1 MGEQTGYVLHEWR
14 ISPFCNKARQ
24 LLAHKG
30 VPFTTVRYNGLL
42 ATRARGLSHA
52 GKLPVLEL
60 GGGERVQDSA
70 EIARVLEE
78 RHPDPPLL
86 PVDPCDRARARTW
99 ESWAGEALYFY
110 EVHYRFGEPEARALA
125 LDALCEGRPRWE
137 RAALALA
144 LPRMYRRKLHEQGI
158 GRLEPAEIDRR
169 LQAHLDDLEVLVADG
184 AWLAGA
190 SRSIADIAVAAQ
202 LEEMIRTSRPGP
214 WITGRPAVAAWLAR
228 VDPAGMAELGA
239 TGAPP

>member
-1 MGEQTGYVLHEWR
+1 MADGTAYVLHEWR
-14 ISPFCNKARQ
+14 ISPFCNKVRQ

-60 GGGERVQDSA
+60 GDGQRVQDSA
-70 EIARVLEE
+70 AIAQFLDE

-86 PVDPCDRARARTW
+86 PSDLRDRARARFW
-99 ESWAGEALYFY
+99 ESWAGETLYFF
-110 EVHYRFGEPEARALA
+110 EVYYRFAEPEARTQA
-125 LDALCEGRPRWE
+125 LDALCEGRPWWE

-144 LPRMYRRKLHEQGI
+144 LPRMYRRKLREQGI

-169 LQAHLDDLEVLVADG
+169 LKGHLDDLEVLLADG
-184 AWLAGA
+184 GWLAGPA
-190 SRSIADIAVAAQ
+190 RSIADIAVAAQ
-202 LEEMIRTSRPGP
+202 LEELIRTSRPGP
-214 WITGRPAVAAWLAR
+214 WITGRPAIAAWLAR
-228 VDPAGMAELGA
+228 VDPAGMADLG
-239 TGAPP
+239 G